1 MKQCKVSK
9 SSLLFTYFILA
20 TFILVILIMSP
31 VVYTGDDTGGKIFF
45 FFWSIGVI
53 VMVVWTLKMPQSIE
67 FNSDLQKVIF
77 NSIFSKK
84 EIETLK
90 IRKIHTTPINSAYI
104 TFRHESGK
112 VVLLNRIDGLHELI
126 SELKRVNANIETRG
140 C

>member
-1 MKQCKVSK
+1 MKQFKVSK
-9 SSLLFTYFILA
+9 SSLLFTYFTLA
-20 TFILVILIMSP
+20 AFILVVLFMSP

-45 FFWSIGVI
+45 FFWSIVVL
-53 VMVVWTLKMPQSIE
+53 VMVVWTLKMPLSIE
-67 FNSDLQKVIF
+67 LNSDLQRIIF

-90 IRKIHTTPINSAYI
+90 IRRVDTTPINSAFI

-126 SELKRVNANIETRG
+126 SEIKRVNDNIATRG